1 MTKEKKIFIYTIELW
16 QDEQKV
22 VSVMGKSLGMVLEQA
37 SEYAKQF
44 EDDDHPFSV
53 RIKVF

>member
-1 MTKEKKIFIYTIELW
+1 MTKERKILLYTIELL
-16 QDEQKV
+16 QDDEMV

-37 SEYAKQF
+37 SEYAKKF

-53 RIKVF
+53 KIEVT